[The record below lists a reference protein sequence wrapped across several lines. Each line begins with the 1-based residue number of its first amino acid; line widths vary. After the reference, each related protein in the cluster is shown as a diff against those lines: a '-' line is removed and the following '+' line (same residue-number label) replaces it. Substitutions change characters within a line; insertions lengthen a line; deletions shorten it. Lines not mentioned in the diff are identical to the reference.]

1 MDFAFSYLELKLIGF
16 VICCLFA
23 VEEFLREAKE
33 KFEEQWKN
41 QSQVNFYVINFDSMI
56 VIRHFFFK
64 VNSFFNAVGSA
75 FRISWPVICILKF

>member
-64 VNSFFNAVGSA
+64 VNSFLTLLARLFA
-75 FRISWPVICILKF
+75 FLGLLFAF